1 MLPTHSCKGFVDAQ
15 GRVFVDGREYPMASG
30 IVATEDVIQ
39 TNIKAMAHT
48 IAKDYKSLSHRDAR
62 LSPSTAE
69 TAEAA
74 EAAEA
79 PISYDNPLIIIS
91 VLKGSYIFTSDFIRY
106 LGDCGL
112 PHVVDFVRLASYNSG
127 TKSTGQISM
136 LAGLRFENLR
146 GKHVLIVED
155 VCDSGRTL
163 RFLRDYIMEK
173 FQPKS
178 IKTLVMVNKEQAAR
192 KVDFDPEYFCLA
204 GPNKYIV
211 GYGFEVNDRY
221 RDLRHI
227 LILRDGEA
235 TRYPAKL

>member
-1 MLPTHSCKGFVDAQ
+1 MLPSHSSKGFVDAQ
-15 GRVFVDGREYPMASG
+15 GRVFVDGCGYPMASG

-39 TNIKAMAHT
+39 KSIKAMAYT
-48 IAKDYKSLSHRDAR
+48 IAKDYKSLSHRDT
-62 LSPSTAE
+62 SVPPSTAA
-69 TAEAA
+69 TTK
-74 EAAEA
+74 AAEA

-127 TKSTGQISM
+127 TRSTGQISM
-136 LAGLRFENLR
+136 LAGLKFENLR

-163 RFLRDYIMEK
+163 RFLRDYMVKK

-178 IKTLVMVNKEQAAR
+178 IKTLVMVNKESAAR
-192 KVDFDPEYFCLA
+192 KVDFDPEYSCLA

-221 RDLRHI
+221 RELRHI
-227 LILRDGEA
+227 FTLRDGEA

>member
-1 MLPTHSCKGFVDAQ
+1 MLPNHRCSGSVDSH

-39 TNIKAMAHT
+39 SSIKAMAQT
-48 IAKDYKSLSHRDAR
+48 IARDYKSLRHRDVR
-62 LSPSTAE
+62 LSSGSVNSTE
-69 TAEAA
+69 RVS
-74 EAAEA
+74 EA

-91 VLKGSYIFTSDFIRY
+91 VLKGSYIFTADFIRY

-112 PHVVDFVRLASYNSG
+112 PHVVDFVRLTSYNSG
-127 TKSTGQISM
+127 TESTGQVSM
-136 LAGLRFENLR
+136 LMGLKFENLR

-163 RFLRDYIMEK
+163 RFLRDSIMK
-173 FQPKS
+173 RYQPKS
-178 IKTLVMVNKEQAAR
+178 IKTLVMVNKESAAR
-192 KVDFDPEYFCLA
+192 KVDFDPEYVCLD

-227 LILRDGEA
+227 FTLRDGEA

>member
-1 MLPTHSCKGFVDAQ
+1 MLPNHRCNGSVDTN
-15 GRVFVDGREYPMASG
+15 GRVFVDGCEYPMASG

-39 TNIKAMAHT
+39 RSIKAMAQT
-48 IAKDYKSLSHRDAR
+48 IAKDYKPLSHRDFR
-62 LSPSTAE
+62 LPSRSTSATEVCVSE
-69 TAEAA
+69 T
-74 EAAEA
+74 

-91 VLKGSYIFTSDFIRY
+91 VLKGSYIFTADFIRY

-127 TKSTGQISM
+127 THSTGSVSM
-136 LAGLRFENLR
+136 LMGLKFENLR

-163 RFLRDYIMEK
+163 RFLRDNIMEK
-173 FQPKS
+173 YQPKS
-178 IKTLVMVNKEQAAR
+178 IKTLVMVNKEPAAR
-192 KVDFDPEYFCLA
+192 KVDFEPEYACLD

-221 RDLRHI
+221 RHLRHI
-227 LILRDGEA
+227 FTLRDGEA

>member
-1 MLPTHSCKGFVDAQ
+1 MLPSHRCKGVVDAN
-15 GRVFVDGREYPMASG
+15 GKVSVDGREYPMASG

-39 TNIKAMAHT
+39 RSIQATAQA
-48 IAKDYKSLSHRDAR
+48 IAKDYRSLHHRDSR
-62 LSPSTAE
+62 LPSSVAAQME
-69 TAEAA
+69 EAP
-74 EAAEA
+74 EA
-79 PISYDNPLIIIS
+79 PISFENPLIIIS
-91 VLKGSYIFTSDFIRY
+91 VLKGSYIFTADLIRY

-127 TKSTGQISM
+127 TRSTGSISVLM
-136 LAGLRFENLR
+136 DAKFENLR

-163 RFLRDYIMEK
+163 RFLRESIIRKYN
-173 FQPKS
+173 PKS
-178 IKTLVMVNKEQAAR
+178 IKTLVMVNKEPAAR
-192 KVDFDPEYFCLA
+192 KVDFEPEYACID
-204 GPNKYIV
+204 GPDKYIV

-227 LILRDGEA
+227 FTLRDGEA

>member
-62 LSPSTAE
+62 L
-69 TAEAA
+69 
-74 EAAEA
+74 
-79 PISYDNPLIIIS
+79 
-91 VLKGSYIFTSDFIRY
+91 YIFTSDFIRY